1 MIAPIQDID
10 EAKTAAQA
18 MLKDKLIP
26 VFEVHDIEVTRNNDV
41 EMVLYCESLKRTED
55 KHKFGSND
63 QESCIQ
69 ENSLAVIKIKGTE
82 EMFASQD
89 LVEH

>member
-1 MIAPIQDID
+1 MIAPVKDIE
-10 EAKTAAQA
+10 EAREAAQV
-18 MLKDKLIP
+18 MLKDNLIP
-26 VFEVHDIEVTRNNDV
+26 VFEVHDVEVTRNNDV
-41 EMVLYCESLKRTED
+41 EMVVYCESLKRAED
-55 KHKFGSND
+55 RHEFGSND
-63 QESCIQ
+63 QESCIK